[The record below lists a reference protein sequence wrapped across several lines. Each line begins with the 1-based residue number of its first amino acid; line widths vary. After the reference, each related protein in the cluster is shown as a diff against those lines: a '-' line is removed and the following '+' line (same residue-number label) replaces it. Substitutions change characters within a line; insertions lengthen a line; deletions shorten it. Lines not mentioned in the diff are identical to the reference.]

1 MARARTLRG
10 KLARWIFLSTALSLA
25 VFGVAA
31 WIVVSVHEQGEVL
44 EGGVAEPPSEV
55 RDEVLLAMAFA
66 TPVGLGLAT
75 LGALL
80 LTRRALR
87 PVDRIIEEAALM
99 GATDLGRRL
108 PVPADDGE
116 LRTLVTTLNGLL
128 ERVERGQASLA
139 LFAADA
145 SHELR
150 TPLAVLA
157 SELEVALRRSR
168 TTAEWET
175 VARTSLDEVQRM
187 SRLVSG
193 LLALARAEVGVAQAG
208 TPLELAVLLEQ
219 VVAGLQPAASAAG
232 ITLQLEVAT
241 SPGECALHGTTDAL
255 ASAIGNVVGNALRYT
270 PRGGRVVVRLARRGP
285 ELVLTVDDDGPGLA
299 PDELERV
306 FEPFA
311 RGAQGSRVDASAGAV
326 PGVGLGLAITRRIVE
341 RHGGRV
347 RAEPRVPAGARFVLT
362 LPAAAVAS

>member
-31 WIVVSVHEQGEVL
+31 WIVVSLHEEGEVL

-99 GATDLGRRL
+99 GASDLGRRL

-128 ERVERGQASLA
+128 ERVERGQAGLA

-168 TTAEWET
+168 TPAEWEA
-175 VARTSLDEVQRM
+175 VARTSLDEVQRL

-193 LLALARAEVGVAQAG
+193 LLALARADVVPQAG
-208 TPLELAVLLEQ
+208 TALELGVLLEQ
-219 VVAGLQPAASAAG
+219 VVAGQQPAASAAG
-232 ITLQLEVAT
+232 VSLQLEVAAP
-241 SPGECALHGTTDAL
+241 PGACALRGSPEAL
-255 ASAIGNVVGNALRYT
+255 ASAIGNVVGNAIRYT
-270 PRGGRVVVRLARRGP
+270 PRGGRVLVTLARHGG
-285 ELVLTVDDDGPGLA
+285 ELSITVADDGPGLA
-299 PDELERV
+299 PEELERV

-311 RGAQGSRVDASAGAV
+311 RGVQGNRVDGSPGAV

-341 RHGGRV
+341 RHGGQV
-347 RAEPRVPAGARFVLT
+347 RAEPRAPAGARFVLT
-362 LPAAAVAS
+362 LPAATTPS